1 MRSDAALA
9 WIYAWRGGVHR
20 RNLRFGEAAADLD
33 RAVRL
38 DPLCFWSVAWR
49 GELRVQRKRTAAGI
63 ADLKRALKLNPRYAS
78 AWLWLGQG
86 LLEKSPL
93 QARASYQKARRL
105 EPGNVWA
112 MIGEAS
118 CLARLG
124 VPGRANALLSRA
136 RELAPSLFEGVA

>member
-1 MRSDAALA
+1 MRRDPALA
-9 WIYAWRGGVHR
+9 WIYAWRGGIHR
-20 RNLRFGEAAADLD
+20 KNLRWREARADLD

-38 DPLCFWSVAWR
+38 DPLCFWSRAWR
-49 GELRVQRKRTAAGI
+49 GELLIHRGRTAAGV

-86 LLEKSPL
+86 LLGKSPL
-93 QARASYQKARRL
+93 QARAAYQKARRL

-124 VPGRANALLSRA
+124 APDRANALLSRA
-136 RELAPSLFEGVA
+136 REIAPALFEGVL